1 MEMGTEILLARMK
14 DHPEEFINIDNR
26 ALRLDELRWDR
37 VLRDARE
44 HLPKEDVDALD
55 AGMKQLYIDRFNER
69 VLKTLAG
76 ESEPEQ
82 TEETIKYKAQ
92 GRYGQ
97 VTSIPDPRALFGSAP
112 LNAEGVAILQ
122 QDYDLQRQMME
133 QQRQMMNSKN
143 PVNTGG
149 MSSSKNF
156 FSRGV

>member
-44 HLPKEDVDALD
+44 HLPKEDVEALE

-69 VLKTLAG
+69 VLKVLAG

-82 TEETIKYKAQ
+82 PEGTITYKTK
-92 GRYGQ
+92 GRYTTGLPVDAHEEYMKQ
-97 VTSIPDPRALFGSAP
+97 KQYEMDQMR
-112 LNAEGVAILQ
+112 
-122 QDYDLQRQMME
+122 RQMNNA
-133 QQRQMMNSKN
+133 Q
-143 PVNTGG
+143 NTLGEG
-149 MSSSKNF
+149 ISSFKNF
-156 FSRGV
+156 FGRAD